1 MSEYL
6 TYVLVLVSI
15 ILIFLLIYV
24 LRILMAIREESQRIT
39 EQTNQIQTL
48 GLLNEKA
55 IDKIDSDVNKLDLDL
70 KPEVITDGISRSS
83 GALKGAMAVSL
94 KELKIQEGIEEI
106 KARSKT
112 MEDVEKD
119 LRMEVRKIQRIFDDK
134 QEGSKLGDMLL

>member
-1 MSEYL
+1 
-6 TYVLVLVSI
+6 
-15 ILIFLLIYV
+15 
-24 LRILMAIREESQRIT
+24 MAIREESQRIT

-112 MEDVEKD
+112 MEDVEV
-119 LRMEVRKIQRIFDDK
+119 LNLIYMKIILQKKQIKEEKKKYYLILIIVSIFLK
-134 QEGSKLGDMLL
+134 HKV